1 MGFMSTT
8 ATDSLVL
15 HYALESAKDKRK
27 TGHIHI
33 IASLSGSVK
42 DAILVVKSGELVGC
56 NYFGMVGKEAVRV
69 LLQADA
75 LKSLFVRH
83 DVSKFTPHSGIPSV
97 EEILHKLHHIHPAES
112 AVQQSTKQA
121 IPETHNKG
129 GKLHWAAE
137 ILATVVGEEEA
148 RIQIRDI
155 MKQYSIEDDAED
167 FIEACIDL
175 ATMYVGEQT
184 ARLMFEEVSSSVTET

>member
-1 MGFMSTT
+1 MSTT

-27 TGHIHI
+27 TGRLHI

-56 NYFGMVGKEAVRV
+56 NYVGMVGKEAVRV

-97 EEILHKLHHIHPAES
+97 EEILHQLHSIHPAES

-121 IPETHNKG
+121 QPGTHKKGG

-137 ILATVVGEEEA
+137 ILATVIGEEEA

-155 MKQYSIEDDAED
+155 RKQYSIEDDVED

-184 ARLMFEEVSSSVTET
+184 ARLMFEEISNSVIET